1 MMEIDLPSEL
11 AEFVRDEVA
20 AGRYLDGDDVIR
32 DAVRRL
38 AQARRE
44 ADRTDLAHLRQALN
58 PGLEDALASR
68 LAEGGIMGSAARAA
82 GG

>member
-1 MMEIDLPSEL
+1 MMERDLPAEL

-38 AQARRE
+38 AQARWE

-58 PGLEDALASR
+58 SGLADAMEGR
-68 LAEGGIMGSAARAA
+68 LAEGGIMDSAARAA

>member
-1 MMEIDLPSEL
+1 MEIDLPSEL
-11 AEFVRDEVA
+11 AEFVRHEVA
-20 AGRYLDGDDVIR
+20 AGRYLDGGDVIR

-38 AQARRE
+38 AQARWE

-58 PGLEDALASR
+58 PGLDDALAGR
-68 LAEGGIMGSAARAA
+68 LAEGGIMDCAARAA